1 MQNIAN
7 TYQPDIDAF
16 DALSHKAAVCKRILL
31 AELQKNANRI
41 TRLAMTFLPLMFLL
55 VGSCKT
61 AELPGA
67 YGSSAAPEQFRIAL
81 FPDSVAYE
89 GDNYKPAAGYVSR
102 ARSFVSGYPDTVM
115 MLTSQEVAV
124 MFGQPTFVRADADAK
139 IWQYQ
144 DKDCVLEFYFYESTT
159 GEKKQAPAVSF
170 YDVRSKT
177 EITPG
182 MAEQGLQPL
191 PNRQK
196 SKCFEKVQ
204 DKGDFSST
212 RI

>member
-1 MQNIAN
+1 MQQLEH
-7 TYQPDIDAF
+7 TYQPEMDAF
-16 DALSHKAAVCKRILL
+16 DALSRKAAACKRILL
-31 AELQKNANRI
+31 NELQKNANRI

-81 FPDSVAYE
+81 FPDSVGYE

-102 ARSFVSGYPDTVM
+102 ARSFVSGYPDTVT

-124 MFGQPTFVRADADAK
+124 MFGKPTFVRADADAK

-144 DKDCVLEFYFYESTT
+144 DKNCVLEFYFYENTAA
-159 GEKKQAPAVSF
+159 GQKQAPAVSF
-170 YDVRSKT
+170 YDVRTK
-177 EITPG
+177 EAITPG
-182 MAEQGLQPL
+182 MTEQGLQPL
-191 PNRQK
+191 PKRQK
-196 SKCFEKVQ
+196 SKCFDRVQ
-204 DKGDFSST
+204 DSGDFSSV